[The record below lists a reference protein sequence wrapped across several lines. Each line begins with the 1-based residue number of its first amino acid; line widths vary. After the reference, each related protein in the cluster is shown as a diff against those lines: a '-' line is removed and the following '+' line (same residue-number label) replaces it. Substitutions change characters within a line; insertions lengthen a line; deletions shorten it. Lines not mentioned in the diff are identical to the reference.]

1 MRMISKNVNFYNK
14 NGYIKIKVF
23 NHNDIKNFENLIKK
37 KIDRYLKNK
46 NWNLLDYHNHID
58 KENNNK
64 ITNTLRR
71 YINIDKK
78 LLIK

>member
-37 KIDRYLKNK
+37 N
-46 NWNLLDYHNHID
+46 
-58 KENNNK
+58 
-64 ITNTLRR
+64 
-71 YINIDKK
+71 
-78 LLIK
+78 